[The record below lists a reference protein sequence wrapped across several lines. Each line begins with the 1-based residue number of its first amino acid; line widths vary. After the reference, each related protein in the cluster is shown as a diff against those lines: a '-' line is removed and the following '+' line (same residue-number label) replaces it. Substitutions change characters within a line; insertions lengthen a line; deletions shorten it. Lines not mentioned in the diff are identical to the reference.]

1 MAIKHPRGARADY
14 VNPAVTSQAK
24 ARPRTIDEYLATV
37 ADDKRA
43 ALQRLRKTIRTIVPK
58 AEECISYGLAA
69 FRLNGRPLI
78 AFGAGEHHCALY
90 PMSSAT
96 VKAHREELRRYDTSK
111 GTIRF
116 QARHPLPVTLVRKLV
131 RARIAESRAPR
142 TEGDSRSRRK
152 L

>member
-14 VNPAVTSQAK
+14 VNPAVASQAK

-43 ALQRLRKTIRTIVPK
+43 ALQRLRKTIRSIVPK

-78 AFGAGEHHCALY
+78 AFGAARDHCALY

-96 VKAHREELRRYDTSK
+96 VKTHQAELKRYDTSK

-116 QARHPLPVTLVRKLV
+116 QADNPLPVALVRKLV
-131 RARIAESRAPR
+131 KARIAESRAHRPD
-142 TEGDSRSRRK
+142 GD
-152 L
+152 